1 MCMKGGNKVS
11 RYVINGGH
19 RIYGETRVQGSKN
32 SVLPILAATI
42 LIKGESVITN
52 CPDITDVDATV
63 RILRHLGCKVTKE
76 GHTITVDSSD
86 VTKSDI
92 PDDLMREMR
101 SSVVFLGAIIGRT
114 GKASLS
120 TPGGCEIGLRP
131 IDLHLDAI
139 QRFGV
144 NIQEQF
150 AKIDFEAVKPLEGV
164 NIALSFP
171 SVGATENIIL
181 TACTAKGT
189 TVITNAAREPE
200 ISDLADFLNSC
211 GARISGTGDGTI
223 VIEGVKELHPVQYKV
238 IPDRIVAA
246 TYMAAAA
253 MTHGKVTLTGVIPAH
268 LLPCIPVFEEAGCDI
283 AISSGSV
290 TLTAPPYLRAIKTV
304 RTMPYPGFPTDM
316 QAQMLAM
323 TTVCHGTS
331 VIIETIFE
339 SRYKHVS
346 ELLRFGAKIRV
357 DGRMAVI
364 EGTPTLTGASVIASD
379 LRGGASLVLAGLAAQ
394 GTTTV
399 NDIKYI
405 LRGYENLS
413 GILNSLG
420 CEIVK
425 EERLLNN
432 GTGKDGIEN

>member
-1 MCMKGGNKVS
+1 M
-11 RYVINGGH
+11 INGGK
-19 RIYGETRVQGSKN
+19 RIYGEAKVQGSKN
-32 SVLPILAATI
+32 SVLPILAATV
-42 LIKGESVITN
+42 LVRGESVIQN
-52 CPDITDVDATV
+52 CPDISDVEATV
-63 RILRHLGCKVTKE
+63 KILRHLGCKVKRE
-76 GHTITVDSSD
+76 GHTVTVDSAD
-86 VTKSDI
+86 VNRADI

-101 SSVVFLGAIIGRT
+101 SSVVFLGAIIGRM

-144 NIQEQF
+144 NIREEF
-150 AKIDFEAVKPLEGV
+150 AKIDFEVINTLEGT

-211 GARISGTGDGTI
+211 GAKISGTGEGTVI
-223 VIEGVKELHPVQYKV
+223 IEGVKALRSVQYKV

-253 MTHGKVTLTGVIPAH
+253 MTHGKIHLTNLIPAH
-268 LLPCIPVFEEAGCDI
+268 IAPAVPVFEEAGCDI
-283 AISSGSV
+283 SIRGSTL
-290 TLTAPPYLRAIKTV
+290 TLTAPPVLKSVKTV

-316 QAQMLAM
+316 QAQIMAM
-323 TTVCHGTS
+323 MTVCRGTS

-364 EGTPTLTGASVIASD
+364 EGVEKLTGASVIASD
-379 LRGGASLVLAGLAAQ
+379 LRGGASLVLAGLAAD
-394 GTTTV
+394 GLTV
-399 NDIKYI
+399 VDDIKFI
-405 LRGYENLS
+405 ARGYENMS
-413 GILNSLG
+413 GILSSLG
-420 CEIVK
+420 CDMQAVDTLPSAAS
-425 EERLLNN
+425 EEPVLMQE
-432 GTGKDGIEN
+432 D

>member
-1 MCMKGGNKVS
+1 MS
-11 RYVINGGH
+11 RYVITGGKRLFGAT
-19 RIYGETRVQGSKN
+19 RIQGSKN
-32 SVLPILAATI
+32 SVLPILVATI
-42 LIKGESVITN
+42 LIKGETVIKN

-63 RILRHLGCKVTKE
+63 KILKHLGCKVSRNE
-76 GHTITVDSSD
+76 HNIIVDSSD
-86 VTKSDI
+86 VNRFDI
-92 PDDLMREMR
+92 PDELMREMR
-101 SSVVFLGAIIGRT
+101 SSVVFLGAIIGRM

-144 NIQEQF
+144 NIHEEY
-150 AKIDFEAVKPLEGV
+150 AKIEFETIKPLEGT
-164 NIALSFP
+164 NISLSFP

-181 TACTAKGT
+181 TACLAKGT

-211 GARISGTGDGTI
+211 GAKISGTGEGTVI
-223 VIEGVKELHPVQYKV
+223 IEGVEKLHPVEYKV

-246 TYMAAAA
+246 TYMSAAA
-253 MTHGKVTLTGVIPAH
+253 MTHGKIHLTGIIPAH
-268 LLPCIPVFEEAGCDI
+268 IAPVIPIFEEAGCDI
-283 AISSGSV
+283 AVTASTL
-290 TLTAPPYLRAIKTV
+290 TLTAPAKLKSIKTV

-316 QAQMLAM
+316 QAPVMAM

-364 EGTPTLTGASVIASD
+364 EGVEQLTGASVISSD
-379 LRGGASLVLAGLAAQ
+379 LRGGASLVLAGIAAK
-394 GTTTV
+394 GVTTV
-399 NDIKYI
+399 DDIKFI
-405 LRGYENLS
+405 ARGYENMS
-413 GILNSLG
+413 GVLTALG
-420 CEIVK
+420 CDIK
-425 EERLLNN
+425 EERDLTD
-432 GTGKDGIEN
+432 GTTGVEQS

>member
-1 MCMKGGNKVS
+1 MS

-19 RIYGETRVQGSKN
+19 RLYGETQIQGSKN
-32 SVLPILAATI
+32 SVLPILAATV

-52 CPDITDVDATV
+52 CPNISDVDATIK
-63 RILRHLGCKVTKE
+63 ILSYLGCKVRRE
-76 GHTITVDSSD
+76 GHSLFVDSTNVD
-86 VTKSDI
+86 KFDI

-144 NIQEQF
+144 NIHEEF

-211 GARISGTGDGTI
+211 GARISGTGEGTVI
-223 VIEGVKELHPVQYKV
+223 IEGVKELHPVQYKV
-238 IPDRIVAA
+238 IPDRIVAT

-253 MTHGKVTLTGVIPAH
+253 MTHGKIHLTSVIPAH
-268 LLPCIPVFEEAGCDI
+268 LAPVIPVFEEAGCDI
-283 AISSGSV
+283 SITSSSV
-290 TLTAPPYLRAIKTV
+290 TLTAPPYLRSIKTI

-316 QAQMLAM
+316 QAQIMAM

-346 ELLRFGAKIRV
+346 EMLRFGAKIRV
-357 DGRMAVI
+357 DGRMAVV
-364 EGTPTLTGASVIASD
+364 EGTPLLTGASVIASD
-379 LRGGASLVLAGLAAQ
+379 LRGGASLVLEGLAAQ

-399 NDIKYI
+399 DEIKYI
-405 LRGYENLS
+405 SRGYENLS
-413 GILNSLG
+413 GVLSSLG
-420 CEIVK
+420 CDIVK
-425 EERLLNN
+425 EERNAAN
-432 GTGKDGIEN
+432 GGEI

>member
-1 MCMKGGNKVS
+1 MS
-11 RYVINGGH
+11 RYIINGGK
-19 RIYGETRVQGSKN
+19 RLFGETRIQGSKN

-42 LIKGESVITN
+42 LIKGESVIKN

-63 RILRHLGCKVTKE
+63 KILRHLGCKVTRE
-76 GHTITVDSSD
+76 GHTVIVDSSD
-86 VTKSDI
+86 VENYDI
-92 PDDLMREMR
+92 PDELMREMR
-101 SSVVFLGAIIGRT
+101 SSVVFLGAIIGRM
-114 GKASLS
+114 GRASLS

-144 NIQEQF
+144 NIHEEY
-150 AKIDFEAVKPLEGV
+150 AKIEFETVKNLEGT
-164 NIALSFP
+164 NISLSFP

-181 TACTAKGT
+181 TACLAKGT

-211 GARISGTGDGTI
+211 GARISGTGEGTVI
-223 VIEGVKELHPVQYKV
+223 VEGVTKLHPCEYKV

-246 TYMAAAA
+246 TYMSAAA
-253 MTHGKVTLTGVIPAH
+253 MTHGKLHLTNIIPAH
-268 LLPCIPVFEEAGCDI
+268 IAPVIPVFEEAGCDI
-283 AISSGSV
+283 SV
-290 TLTAPPYLRAIKTV
+290 TASTLTLTAPPRLSGIKTV

-316 QAQMLAM
+316 QAPVMAM

-364 EGTPTLTGASVIASD
+364 EGVDKLTGASVIASD
-379 LRGGASLVLAGLAAQ
+379 LRGGAALILAGAAAL
-394 GTTTV
+394 GNTTV
-399 NDIKYI
+399 NDIKFVS
-405 LRGYENLS
+405 RGYENMS
-413 GILNSLG
+413 GVLTALG
-420 CEIVK
+420 CDIR
-425 EERLLNN
+425 EERDTL
-432 GTGKDGIEN
+432 DGAGAE

>member
-1 MCMKGGNKVS
+1 MS
-11 RYVINGGH
+11 RFIINGGN
-19 RIYGETRVQGSKN
+19 RLFGTAKIQGSKN

-42 LIKGESVITN
+42 LVKGESVITN

-63 RILRHLGCKVTKE
+63 KILRYLGCKVKMTD
-76 GHTITVDSSD
+76 HTVIVDSTNVD
-86 VTKSDI
+86 KYDI

-101 SSVVFLGAIIGRT
+101 SSVVFLGAIIGRM

-144 NIQEQF
+144 NIHEEY
-150 AKIDFEAVKPLEGV
+150 AKIEFEAVKHPEGS

-181 TACTAKGT
+181 TACLAKGT

-211 GARISGTGDGTI
+211 GARISGTGEGTVI
-223 VIEGVKELHPVQYKV
+223 IEGVEKLHPVQYKV

-246 TYMAAAA
+246 TYMSAAA
-253 MTHGKVTLTGVIPAH
+253 MTHGKIQLTNVIPAH
-268 LLPCIPVFEEAGCDI
+268 IAPVIPLFEEAGCDI
-283 AISSGSV
+283 AVTASTL
-290 TLTAPPYLRAIKTV
+290 TLTAPPRLTNIKTV

-316 QAQMLAM
+316 QAPVMAM
-323 TTVCHGTS
+323 TTVCNGTS

-346 ELLRFGAKIRV
+346 ELIRFGAKIRV

-364 EGTPTLTGASVIASD
+364 EGVDRLTGAKVIASD
-379 LRGGASLVLAGLAAQ
+379 LRGGAALVLAGIAAR
-394 GTTTV
+394 GSTTV
-399 NDIKYI
+399 DDIKFI
-405 LRGYENLS
+405 ERGYEDMSRVLTA
-413 GILNSLG
+413 LG
-420 CEIVK
+420 CDIRK
-425 EERLLNN
+425 ERDAQD
-432 GTGKDGIEN
+432 GTAVEQSRETG

>member
-1 MCMKGGNKVS
+1 MS

-19 RIYGETRVQGSKN
+19 RLYGETQIQGSKN
-32 SVLPILAATI
+32 SVLPILAATV
-42 LIKGESVITN
+42 LVKGESVITN
-52 CPDITDVDATV
+52 CPNISDVDATIK
-63 RILRHLGCKVTKE
+63 ILSYLGCKVRRE
-76 GHTITVDSSD
+76 GHSVFVDSTD
-86 VTKSDI
+86 VDKFDI
-92 PDDLMREMR
+92 PDELMREMR

-144 NIQEQF
+144 NIHEEF

-211 GARISGTGDGTI
+211 GARISGTGEGTVI
-223 VIEGVKELHPVQYKV
+223 IEGVKELHPVQYKV
-238 IPDRIVAA
+238 IPDRIVAT

-253 MTHGKVTLTGVIPAH
+253 MTHGKIHLTSVIPAH
-268 LLPCIPVFEEAGCDI
+268 LAPVIPVFEEAGCDI
-283 AISSGSV
+283 SITSSSV
-290 TLTAPPYLRAIKTV
+290 TLTAPPYLRSIRTI

-316 QAQMLAM
+316 QAQIMAM

-346 ELLRFGAKIRV
+346 EMLRFGAKIRV

-364 EGTPTLTGASVIASD
+364 EGTPLLTGASVIASD

-399 NDIKYI
+399 DEIKYI
-405 LRGYENLS
+405 SRGYENLS
-413 GILNSLG
+413 GVLSSLG
-420 CEIVK
+420 CDIVK
-425 EERLLNN
+425 EERNAAN
-432 GTGKDGIEN
+432 GGENQR

>member
-1 MCMKGGNKVS
+1 MS
-11 RYVINGGH
+11 RYIINGGN
-19 RIYGETRVQGSKN
+19 RLFGETRIQGSKN
-32 SVLPILAATI
+32 SVLPILAATM
-42 LIKGESVITN
+42 LVKGESVIKN

-63 RILRHLGCKVTKE
+63 KILRHLGCTVTRE
-76 GHTITVDSSD
+76 DHNVIVDSTN
-86 VTKSDI
+86 VTNYDI
-92 PDDLMREMR
+92 PDELMREMR
-101 SSVVFLGAIIGRT
+101 SSVVFLGAIIGRM

-144 NIQEQF
+144 NIHEEY
-150 AKIDFEAVKPLEGV
+150 AKIEFETVNRLEGT
-164 NIALSFP
+164 NISLSFP

-211 GARISGTGDGTI
+211 GAKISGTGEGTVI
-223 VIEGVKELHPVQYKV
+223 IEGVEKLHGVEYKV

-246 TYMAAAA
+246 TYMSAAA
-253 MTHGKVTLTGVIPAH
+253 MTHGKVHLKNIIPAH
-268 LLPCIPVFEEAGCDI
+268 IAPVIPVFEEAGCDI
-283 AISSGSV
+283 AV
-290 TLTAPPYLRAIKTV
+290 TASTLTITAPPALSGIKTV

-316 QAQMLAM
+316 QAPVMAM
-323 TTVCHGTS
+323 TTVCSGTS

-364 EGTPTLTGASVIASD
+364 EGVDKLTGASVIASD
-379 LRGGASLVLAGLAAQ
+379 LRGGAALVLAGTAAQ
-394 GTTTV
+394 GTTV
-399 NDIKYI
+399 VDDIKFI
-405 LRGYENLS
+405 SRGYENIS
-413 GILNSLG
+413 GVLAALG
-420 CEIVK
+420 CDIK
-425 EERLLNN
+425 EERDLN
-432 GTGKDGIEN
+432 GAEGAEQG

>member
-1 MCMKGGNKVS
+1 MS
-11 RYVINGGH
+11 RYVINGGN
-19 RIYGETRVQGSKN
+19 RLYGETQIQGSKN
-32 SVLPILAATI
+32 SVLPILAATV

-52 CPDITDVDATV
+52 CPDITDVEATIK
-63 RILRHLGCKVTKE
+63 ILSYLGCRVRRE
-76 GHTITVDSSD
+76 GHSVIVDSRSID
-86 VTKSDI
+86 KSDI

-101 SSVVFLGAIIGRT
+101 SSVVFLGAIIGRM

-144 NIQEQF
+144 NIHEEF

-211 GARISGTGDGTI
+211 GARISGAGEGTI
-223 VIEGVKELHPVQYKV
+223 IIEGVKELHPVQYKV
-238 IPDRIVAA
+238 IPDRIVAT

-253 MTHGKVTLTGVIPAH
+253 MTHGKIHLTAVIPAH
-268 LLPCIPVFEEAGCDI
+268 LAPVISAFEEAGCDI
-283 AISSGSV
+283 SISASSV
-290 TLTAPPYLRAIKTV
+290 TLTAPPYLRSIKTI

-316 QAQMLAM
+316 QAQIMAM

-364 EGTPTLTGASVIASD
+364 EGTESLTGASVIASD

-394 GTTTV
+394 GTTIV
-399 NDIKYI
+399 DDIKYI
-405 LRGYENLS
+405 SRGYENMN
-413 GILNSLG
+413 GILTSLG
-420 CEIVK
+420 CDIVK
-425 EERLLNN
+425 EERN
-432 GTGKDGIEN
+432 TSDGGEKNL

>member
-1 MCMKGGNKVS
+1 MCMKGGKKVS

-19 RIYGETRVQGSKN
+19 RIYGETQIQGSKN
-32 SVLPILAATI
+32 SVLPILAATV
-42 LIKGESVITN
+42 LIKGETVITN
-52 CPDITDVDATV
+52 CPDITDVEATIK
-63 RILRHLGCKVTKE
+63 ILSHLGCRVKRE
-76 GHTITVDSSD
+76 GHCVTVDSTD
-86 VTKSDI
+86 IVKYDI

-144 NIQEQF
+144 NIQEEF
-150 AKIDFEAVKPLEGV
+150 AKINFEAVKELEGV
-164 NIALSFP
+164 NISLSFP

-211 GARISGTGDGTI
+211 GARISGTGEGTI
-223 VIEGVKELHPVQYKV
+223 IIEGVKELHSVQYKV

-246 TYMAAAA
+246 TYLAAAA
-253 MTHGKVTLTGVIPAH
+253 MTHGKIKLSGIIPAH
-268 LLPCIPVFEEAGCDI
+268 LSPCIPVFEEAGCDI
-283 AISSGSV
+283 SISATSV

-316 QAQMLAM
+316 QAQILAM
-323 TTVCHGTS
+323 TTMCHGTS

-364 EGTPTLTGASVIASD
+364 EGTPDLTGASVIASD
-379 LRGGASLVLAGLAAQ
+379 LRGGAALVLAGIAAQ

-399 NDIKYI
+399 DDIKYI
-405 LRGYENLS
+405 LRGYENMSGVLS
-413 GILNSLG
+413 SLG
-420 CEIVK
+420 CEIIK
-425 EERLLNN
+425 EERVPS
-432 GTGKDGIEN
+432 DGRIP

>member
-1 MCMKGGNKVS
+1 MGILVN
-11 RYVINGGH
+11 RFIINGGK
-19 RIYGETRVQGSKN
+19 RLFGEAQIQGSKN
-32 SVLPILAATI
+32 SVLPILAATV
-42 LIKGESVITN
+42 LIRGESVIEN
-52 CPDITDVDATV
+52 CPDISDVEATV
-63 RILRHLGCKVTKE
+63 KILKYLGCKVKRE
-76 GHTITVDSSD
+76 NHTVIVDSAD
-86 VTKSDI
+86 MDKYDI
-92 PDDLMREMR
+92 PDELMREMR
-101 SSVVFLGAIIGRT
+101 SSVVFLGAIIGRM

-139 QRFGV
+139 QKFGV
-144 NIQEQF
+144 NIREEF
-150 AKIDFEAVKPLEGV
+150 AKINFETVNQLEGTR
-164 NIALSFP
+164 ISLSFP

-211 GARISGTGDGTI
+211 GAKISGTGEGT
-223 VIEGVKELHPVQYKV
+223 VTIEGVEKLHPVKYKV

-253 MTHGKVTLTGVIPAH
+253 MTHGRIHLSSVIPAH
-268 LLPCIPVFEEAGCDI
+268 IAPVIPVFEEAGCDI
-283 AISSGSV
+283 SIRGSELDLV
-290 TLTAPPYLRAIKTV
+290 APPSLKGIKTV

-316 QAQMLAM
+316 QAQIMAM
-323 TTVCHGTS
+323 TTVCRGTS

-339 SRYKHVS
+339 SRYKHAS

-364 EGTPTLTGASVIASD
+364 EGTKKLTGASVIASD
-379 LRGGASLVLAGLAAQ
+379 LRGGASLVLAGLAAD

-399 NDIKYI
+399 DEIGYI
-405 LRGYENLS
+405 NRGYEDMCGVLT
-413 GILNSLG
+413 SLG
-420 CEIVK
+420 CDIRLD
-425 EERLLNN
+425 ERDIIND
-432 GTGKDGIEN
+432 TDDDK

>member
-1 MCMKGGNKVS
+1 MSK
-11 RYVINGGH
+11 YIINGGH
-19 RIYGETRVQGSKN
+19 RLFGETRIQGSKN
-32 SVLPILAATI
+32 SVLPILAATV
-42 LIKGESVITN
+42 LIKGQSVITN
-52 CPDITDVDATV
+52 CPKITDVDATIK
-63 RILRHLGCKVTKE
+63 ILKHLGCRVKRE
-76 GHTITVDSSD
+76 GNVVTVDSTD
-86 VTKSDI
+86 VNKFDI

-101 SSVVFLGAIIGRT
+101 SSVVFLGAIIGRM

-144 NIQEQF
+144 NIHEEF
-150 AKIDFEAVKPLEGV
+150 AKIEFETVNPLQGV
-164 NIALSFP
+164 HISLSFP

-211 GARISGTGDGTI
+211 GARISGTGEGTVI
-223 VIEGVKELHPVQYKV
+223 IEGVKELHGVQYKV
-238 IPDRIVAA
+238 IPDRIVAG

-253 MTHGKVTLTGVIPAH
+253 MTHGKIHLTNVIPAH
-268 LLPCIPVFEEAGCDI
+268 IAPLIPAFEEAGCDI
-283 AISSGSV
+283 AITASSV
-290 TLTAPPYLRAIKTV
+290 TLTAPPYLKSIKTI

-316 QAQMLAM
+316 QAQIMAL

-339 SRYKHVS
+339 SRYKHAS
-346 ELLRFGAKIRV
+346 ELVRFGSKIRL

-364 EGTPTLTGASVIASD
+364 EGSSKTTGAAVIASD
-379 LRGGASLVLAGLAAQ
+379 LRGGAALVLAGLAAE
-394 GTTTV
+394 GTTSV
-399 NDIKYI
+399 DSINFI
-405 LRGYENLS
+405 LRGYEDMCGVLT
-413 GILNSLG
+413 SLG
-420 CEIVK
+420 CDIK
-425 EERLLNN
+425 TEERIADA
-432 GTGKDGIEN
+432 GDDTCR

>member
-1 MCMKGGNKVS
+1 MSK
-11 RYVINGGH
+11 YIINGRKRLFGEA
-19 RIYGETRVQGSKN
+19 RIQGSKN
-32 SVLPILAATI
+32 SVLPILAATV
-42 LIKGESVITN
+42 LIKGQSVITN
-52 CPDITDVDATV
+52 CPKISDVDATIK
-63 RILRHLGCKVTKE
+63 ILRHLGCRVE
-76 GHTITVDSSD
+76 RDGNAVTVDSSN
-86 VTKSDI
+86 VNKFDI

-101 SSVVFLGAIIGRT
+101 SSVVFLGAIIGRM

-144 NIQEQF
+144 NIREEF
-150 AKIDFEAVKPLEGV
+150 AKIEFDAVKPLQGV
-164 NIALSFP
+164 HISLSFP

-211 GARISGTGDGTI
+211 GARISGTGEGTVI
-223 VIEGVKELHPVQYKV
+223 IEGVKELRGVQYKV
-238 IPDRIVAA
+238 IPDRIVAG

-253 MTHGKVTLTGVIPAH
+253 MTHGKLHLTNVIPAH
-268 LLPCIPVFEEAGCDI
+268 IAPVIPAFEEAGCDI
-283 AISSGSV
+283 SISASSI
-290 TLTAPPYLRAIKTV
+290 TLTAPPYLKNIKTI

-316 QAQMLAM
+316 QAQIMAL

-339 SRYKHVS
+339 SRYKHAS
-346 ELLRFGAKIRV
+346 ELLRFGSKIRV

-364 EGTPTLTGASVIASD
+364 EGTANLTGASVIASD
-379 LRGGASLVLAGLAAQ
+379 LRGGAALVLAGLAAE
-394 GTTTV
+394 GITTIE
-399 NDIKYI
+399 DIKYI
-405 LRGYENLS
+405 SRGYENIS
-413 GILNSLG
+413 GVLNSLG
-420 CEIVK
+420 CEIK
-425 EERLLNN
+425 EEGLAD
-432 GTGKDGIEN
+432 DGNDT

>member
-1 MCMKGGNKVS
+1 MS

-19 RIYGETRVQGSKN
+19 RIYGETQIQGSKN
-32 SVLPILAATI
+32 SVLPILAATV
-42 LIKGESVITN
+42 LIKGETVITN
-52 CPDITDVDATV
+52 CPDITDVEATIK
-63 RILRHLGCKVTKE
+63 ILSHLGCKVKRE
-76 GHTITVDSSD
+76 GHCVTVDSTD
-86 VTKSDI
+86 IVKYDI

-144 NIQEQF
+144 NIQEEF
-150 AKIDFEAVKPLEGV
+150 AKINFEAVKELEGV
-164 NIALSFP
+164 NISLSFP

-181 TACTAKGT
+181 TACTTKGT

-211 GARISGTGDGTI
+211 GARISGTGEGTI

-253 MTHGKVTLTGVIPAH
+253 MTHGKIKLSGIIPAH
-268 LLPCIPVFEEAGCDI
+268 LSPCIPVFEEAGCDI
-283 AISSGSV
+283 SISATSL

-316 QAQMLAM
+316 QAQILAM
-323 TTVCHGTS
+323 TTMCHGTS

-364 EGTPTLTGASVIASD
+364 EGTPDLTGASVIASD
-379 LRGGASLVLAGLAAQ
+379 LRGGAALVLAGIAAQ

-399 NDIKYI
+399 DDIKYI
-405 LRGYENLS
+405 LRGYENMSGVLS
-413 GILNSLG
+413 SLG
-420 CEIVK
+420 CEIIK
-425 EERLLNN
+425 EERVPS
-432 GTGKDGIEN
+432 DGRIP

>member
-1 MCMKGGNKVS
+1 MS
-11 RYVINGGH
+11 RYIINGGH
-19 RIYGETRVQGSKN
+19 RIYGETHIQGSKN
-32 SVLPILAATI
+32 SVLPILAATV
-42 LIKGESVITN
+42 LIKGETVIHN
-52 CPDITDVDATV
+52 CPDITDVEATV
-63 RILRHLGCKVTKE
+63 KILSYLGCKVRRE
-76 GHTITVDSSD
+76 GHTVFVDSTD
-86 VTKSDI
+86 ITKSDI

-144 NIQEQF
+144 NIQEEF
-150 AKIDFEAVKPLEGV
+150 AKINFEAVKQLEGV
-164 NIALSFP
+164 RIALSFP

-211 GARISGTGDGTI
+211 GAKISGAGEGTV
-223 VIEGVKELHPVQYKV
+223 VIEGVKELHPVSYRV
-238 IPDRIVAA
+238 IPDRIVAS
-246 TYMAAAA
+246 TYLTAAA
-253 MTHGKVTLTGVIPAH
+253 MTHGKITLKGVIPAH
-268 LLPCIPVFEEAGCDI
+268 LSPCLTVFEESGCDI
-283 AISSGSV
+283 AISPTSV
-290 TLTAPPYLRAIKTV
+290 TLTSPPYLRAVKTV

-316 QAQMLAM
+316 QAQILAM

-364 EGTPTLTGASVIASD
+364 EGTDVLTGASVIASD

-399 NDIKYI
+399 DDIKYI
-405 LRGYENLS
+405 LRGYENMSGVLS
-413 GILNSLG
+413 SLG

-425 EERLLNN
+425 EERVLSD
-432 GTGKDGIEN
+432 GTIPYN

>member
-1 MCMKGGNKVS
+1 MS
-11 RYVINGGH
+11 RFIINGGN
-19 RIYGETRVQGSKN
+19 RLFGTAKVQGSKN

-42 LIKGESVITN
+42 LAKGESVITN

-63 RILRHLGCKVTKE
+63 KILRHLGCRVTRTE
-76 GHTITVDSSD
+76 HTVTVDSTNVD
-86 VTKSDI
+86 KYDI

-101 SSVVFLGAIIGRT
+101 SSVVFLGAIIGRM
-114 GKASLS
+114 GKACLS

-144 NIQEQF
+144 NIREEY
-150 AKIDFEAVKPLEGV
+150 AKIEFDTVKQLEGT
-164 NIALSFP
+164 NISLSFP

-181 TACTAKGT
+181 TACLAKGT

-211 GARISGTGDGTI
+211 GARISGTGEGTV
-223 VIEGVKELHPVQYKV
+223 VIEGVEKLHPVQYKV

-246 TYMAAAA
+246 TYMSAAA
-253 MTHGKVTLTGVIPAH
+253 MTHGKVKLTNIIPAH
-268 LLPCIPVFEEAGCDI
+268 IAPVIPLFEEAGCDI
-283 AISSGSV
+283 SV
-290 TLTAPPYLRAIKTV
+290 TASTLTITAPPVLHGIKTV

-316 QAQMLAM
+316 QAPVMAM
-323 TTVCHGTS
+323 TTVCAGTS

-346 ELLRFGAKIRV
+346 ELLRFGSKIRV

-364 EGTPTLTGASVIASD
+364 EGVKQLTGAKVISSD
-379 LRGGASLVLAGLAAQ
+379 LRGGAALVLAGAAAQ
-394 GTTTV
+394 GTTV
-399 NDIKYI
+399 VDDVKFIE
-405 LRGYENLS
+405 RGYEN
-413 GILNSLG
+413 IEKVLNDLG
-420 CEIVK
+420 CDIK
-425 EERLLNN
+425 AERTISDDTTAES
-432 GTGKDGIEN
+432 G

>member
-1 MCMKGGNKVS
+1 MS
-11 RYVINGGH
+11 RYIINGGH
-19 RIYGETRVQGSKN
+19 RIYGETYIQGSKN
-32 SVLPILAATI
+32 SVLPILAATV
-42 LIKGESVITN
+42 LIKGETVIHN
-52 CPDITDVDATV
+52 CPDITDVEATV
-63 RILRHLGCKVTKE
+63 KILSYLGCRVRRE
-76 GHTITVDSSD
+76 GHTVIVDSTD
-86 VTKSDI
+86 ITKSDI
-92 PDDLMREMR
+92 PDELMREMR

-144 NIQEQF
+144 NIQEEF
-150 AKIDFEAVKPLEGV
+150 AKINFEKVKELEGV

-181 TACTAKGT
+181 TACTAKGI

-211 GARISGTGDGTI
+211 GAKISGAGEGTI
-223 VIEGVKELHPVQYKV
+223 VIEGVKELHPVSYRV
-238 IPDRIVAA
+238 IPDRIVAG
-246 TYMAAAA
+246 TYLTAAA
-253 MTHGKVTLTGVIPAH
+253 MTHGKITLRGVIPAH
-268 LLPCIPVFEEAGCDI
+268 LSPCLTVFEEAGCDI
-283 AISSGSV
+283 SISSTSV
-290 TLTAPPYLRAIKTV
+290 TLTSPPYLRAVKTV

-316 QAQMLAM
+316 QAQILAM

-364 EGTPTLTGASVIASD
+364 EGTPALTGASVIASD

-394 GTTTV
+394 GTTIV
-399 NDIKYI
+399 DDIKYI

-413 GILNSLG
+413 GVLSSLG

-425 EERLLNN
+425 EERLLND
-432 GTGKDGIEN
+432 GTTQYN

>member
-1 MCMKGGNKVS
+1 MYMKGGKKVS
-11 RYVINGGH
+11 RYIINGGH
-19 RIYGETRVQGSKN
+19 RIYGETDIQGSKN
-32 SVLPILAATI
+32 SVLPILAATV
-42 LIKGESVITN
+42 LIKGETVIHN

-63 RILRHLGCKVTKE
+63 KILSYLGCKVRRE
-76 GHTITVDSSD
+76 GHTVIVDSTD
-86 VTKSDI
+86 ITKSDI

-114 GKASLS
+114 GKACLS

-144 NIQEQF
+144 NIQEEF
-150 AKIDFEAVKPLEGV
+150 AKINFEAVKELEGV
-164 NIALSFP
+164 RIALSFP

-211 GARISGTGDGTI
+211 GAKISGAGEGTI
-223 VIEGVKELHPVQYKV
+223 VIEGVKELHPVSYRV
-238 IPDRIVAA
+238 ISDRIVAA
-246 TYMAAAA
+246 TYLTAAA
-253 MTHGKVTLTGVIPAH
+253 MTHGKITLKGVIPAH
-268 LLPCIPVFEEAGCDI
+268 LSPCLTVFEETGCDI
-283 AISSGSV
+283 SISPASV
-290 TLTAPPYLRAIKTV
+290 TLTSPPYLRAVKTV

-316 QAQMLAM
+316 QAQILAL

-357 DGRMAVI
+357 DGRMAVV
-364 EGTPTLTGASVIASD
+364 EGTDVLTGASVIASD

-399 NDIKYI
+399 DDIKYI
-405 LRGYENLS
+405 LRGYENMSGVLS
-413 GILNSLG
+413 SLG

-425 EERLLNN
+425 EERVLSD
-432 GTGKDGIEN
+432 GTTPYN

>member
-1 MCMKGGNKVS
+1 MS
-11 RYVINGGH
+11 RFIINGRNRLFGTAK
-19 RIYGETRVQGSKN
+19 IQGSKN

-52 CPDITDVDATV
+52 CPDISDVDATV
-63 RILRHLGCKVTKE
+63 KILRHLGCRVAKDE
-76 GHTITVDSSD
+76 HTVTVDSTN
-86 VTKSDI
+86 VNKYDI
-92 PDDLMREMR
+92 PDELMREMR
-101 SSVVFLGAIIGRT
+101 SSVVFLGAIIGRM

-144 NIQEQF
+144 NIHEEF
-150 AKIDFEAVKPLEGV
+150 AKIEFETVKHLEGT
-164 NIALSFP
+164 NITLSFP

-181 TACTAKGT
+181 TACMARGT
-189 TVITNAAREPE
+189 TVISNAAREPE

-211 GARISGTGDGTI
+211 GARISGTGEGTI
-223 VIEGVKELHPVQYKV
+223 VIEGVEKLHPVQHKV

-246 TYMAAAA
+246 TYMSAAA
-253 MTHGKVTLTGVIPAH
+253 MTHGKVQLTNIIPAH
-268 LLPCIPVFEEAGCDI
+268 IAPVIPVFEEAGCDI
-283 AISSGSV
+283 SV
-290 TLTAPPYLRAIKTV
+290 SASALTLTAPPRLTGIKTV

-316 QAQMLAM
+316 QAPIMAM
-323 TTVCHGTS
+323 TTVCAGTS

-346 ELLRFGAKIRV
+346 ELVRFGAKIRV

-364 EGTPTLTGASVIASD
+364 EGVDNLTGAKVIASD
-379 LRGGASLVLAGLAAQ
+379 LRGGAALVLAGLAAH

-399 NDIKYI
+399 EDVKFVE
-405 LRGYENLS
+405 RGYEDMCKVLC
-413 GILNSLG
+413 SLG
-420 CEIVK
+420 CDIKK
-425 EERLLNN
+425 ERTVQDDTKNN
-432 GTGKDGIEN
+432 